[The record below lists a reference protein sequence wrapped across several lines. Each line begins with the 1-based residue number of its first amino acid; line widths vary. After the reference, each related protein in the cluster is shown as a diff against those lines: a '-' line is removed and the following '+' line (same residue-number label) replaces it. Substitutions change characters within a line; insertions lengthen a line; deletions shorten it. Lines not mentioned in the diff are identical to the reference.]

1 VAAAFARL
9 GRTLLLMTWL
19 ALDVGGANLKSADG
33 RGFAASRS
41 FALWQRPGELA
52 AEMAALIAASPP
64 CDRLVA
70 TMTGELAD
78 CYETKAEGV
87 RAIIDALVAVA
98 AGRPLAIYATTG
110 EFLTPAAAI
119 EHPVAVAASNW
130 HALAAFAAT
139 LISSGSALLLDI
151 GSTTAD
157 IIPLSP
163 KGPTA
168 AGNTDPDRLLSG
180 ELVYTG
186 IERTPVS
193 AIVRTLPWRGAD
205 CSVATE
211 LFATSSDAYIM
222 LGDLLE
228 DVDNHAT
235 ADGRSRTS
243 AASRARLARMICAD
257 TATFSEDDA
266 LRAAEAIRA
275 EQLNQL
281 AAAANRV
288 LARMVEPPA
297 TLIFS
302 GHGEFLAKALRPHLT
317 LGLRLPEVLSLNT
330 VLGPHVS
337 RSAPAHAL
345 AVLACRRLGDDWAP

>member
-1 VAAAFARL
+1 
-9 GRTLLLMTWL
+9 MTWL

-41 FALWQRPGELA
+41 FSLWQRPSELA
-52 AEMAALIAASPP
+52 AELAALLVEGPS
-64 CDRLVA
+64 CERLVA

-78 CYETKAEGV
+78 CYDTKAAGV
-87 RAIIDALVAVA
+87 RAITDALVAVA

-110 EFLTPAAAI
+110 EFLSPAAAI
-119 EHPVAVAASNW
+119 ERPVAVAASNW

-139 LISSGSALLLDI
+139 LVPSGTGLLLDV

-163 KGPTA
+163 SGPTA
-168 AGNTDPDRLLSG
+168 LGSTDPERLQSG

-186 IERTPVS
+186 VERTPVS

-211 LFATSSDAYIM
+211 LFATSSDANIM

-228 DVDNHAT
+228 DVDNHET
-235 ADGRSRTS
+235 ADGRSRTR
-243 AASRARLARMICAD
+243 AACRARLARMICAD
-257 TATFSEDDA
+257 TTTFSEDDA
-266 LRAAEAIRA
+266 LRAAEAIRTA
-275 EQLNQL
+275 QLTHL

-288 LARMVEPPA
+288 AARMAEPPT

-302 GHGEFLAKALRPHLT
+302 GHGEFLAKALQSHLT
-317 LGLRLPEVLSLNT
+317 LGPCPPEVLSLNT

-337 RSAPAHAL
+337 RCAPAHAL
-345 AVLACRRLGDDWAP
+345 AVLADRRLGNDWAP

>member
-1 VAAAFARL
+1 VAAALARF

-33 RGFAASRS
+33 RGFAESRS
-41 FALWQRPGELA
+41 FPLWQRPGELA
-52 AEMAALIAASPP
+52 AELAALVADGPP
-64 CDRLVA
+64 CKRLVA

-78 CYETKAEGV
+78 CYETKAAGV
-87 RAIIDALVAVA
+87 RAITDALVAVA

-110 EFLTPAAAI
+110 EFLTPVAAI
-119 EHPVAVAASNW
+119 ERPVAVAASNW

-163 KGPTA
+163 TGPA
-168 AGNTDPDRLLSG
+168 ATGNTDPDRLLSG

-186 IERTPVS
+186 VERTPVG

-222 LGDLLE
+222 LGELLE
-228 DVDNHAT
+228 DVNNRET
-235 ADGRSRTS
+235 ADGRSRTR

-257 TATFSEDDA
+257 TTMYSEDDA
-266 LRAAEAIRA
+266 MRAAEAIRA
-275 EQLNQL
+275 AQVAQLT
-281 AAAANRV
+281 AAANQV
-288 LARMVEPPA
+288 LARMAEPLA

-302 GHGEFLAKALRPHLT
+302 GHGEFLAKALQPHLA
-317 LGLRLPEVLSLNT
+317 LGPRPPEVLSLNM

-337 RSAPAHAL
+337 RCAPAHAL
-345 AVLACRRLGDDWAP
+345 AVLADRRLGDDWAS